1 MTQTDMPMITM
12 TKKYLPLITNND
24 LNRYA
29 VDDNNDVN
37 RYATDNNNDIKI
49 YAANNQQW
57 RKF

>member
-49 YAANNQQW
+49 YAANNQQ
-57 RKF
+57 